1 MKTLSIEQIEFL
13 WDTASGADRAVV
25 IELWWTRANPGPGSD
40 EYVFLQSLG
49 MPGIGHGDPEAA
61 EKELFRRGLLEPSS
75 DHCPNLTESGRAVFF
90 SLEEKIN
97 RKSSISTEAP
107 TPEGIKRYPP
117 DGYFHTDFFGD
128 LLSEPCTC
136 DAECP
141 AWCEGQCG
149 CEACATRLEG
159 YAAPGAVYGEQ

>member
-1 MKTLSIEQIEFL
+1 M
-13 WDTASGADRAVV
+13 
-25 IELWWTRANPGPGSD
+25 
-40 EYVFLQSLG
+40 G
-49 MPGIGHGDPEAA
+49 MPGIGHGAPEAA
-61 EKELFRRGLLEPSS
+61 KKELLRRGLLEPSS

-97 RKSSISTEAP
+97 RKSSMSTEAP
-107 TPEGIKRYPP
+107 TPEGIERYPP
-117 DGYFHTDFFGD
+117 DGYFNTDFFGN

-136 DAECP
+136 GAECP